1 MDMTRISLLRGIV
14 VFLVFLVFLPTLAKA
29 ETMVLIHGYFS
40 DSIGWEESHVM
51 QPLITDNWRYGGNY
65 RAYAQAVLT
74 PSTSGLRTQG
84 KIFYTVDLP
93 YDATIELQAMV
104 LGTYLHHLYS
114 QRKEPIIL
122 VGHSAGGVVA
132 RAYITMQNSKPVKAL
147 VTIATPHL
155 GTPVAE
161 LSEVASKTPL
171 NMMPRMLG
179 IKNFK
184 HSLAVFS
191 DLREEA
197 PEAGNY
203 MYWLNHRAH
212 PSIQYFSIVRNNKSL
227 RKLDLIVP
235 PFSQNM
241 NNVSAL
247 RGRSAVIS
255 STGTHTLKKQ
265 DGVTLKKILQT
276 LQ

>member
-1 MDMTRISLLRGIV
+1 MIRTSLFFRIVI
-14 VFLVFLVFLPTLAKA
+14 FLVFLPTLVKA
-29 ETMVLIHGYFS
+29 ETMVLIHGYLS
-40 DSIGWEESHVM
+40 DSSSWTKDQIM
-51 QPLITDNWRYGGNY
+51 QPLVDDNWKYGGNY
-65 RAYAQAVLT
+65 RAYAQTILA
-74 PSTSGLRTQG
+74 PSTPALKAQG
-84 KIFYTVDLP
+84 KMFYTVDLP

-114 QRKEPIIL
+114 QREESLIL

-132 RAYITMQNSKPVKAL
+132 RAYITMKSSTPVKAL
-147 VTIATPHL
+147 ITIAAPHL

-161 LSEVASKTPL
+161 LSEMASKTPL
-171 NMMPRMLG
+171 NLMPRMLG

-184 HSLAVFS
+184 RSLAVFS

-203 MYWLNHRAH
+203 MYWLNHQPH
-212 PSIQYFSIVRNNKSL
+212 PTSLQYFSIVRNNKSL

-241 NNVSAL
+241 NNISAL

-255 STGTHTLKKQ
+255 STGSHILKEE
-265 DGVTLKKILQT
+265 DGIKLKKILNT